1 MVELTSGRLR
11 WVPAAASA
19 RQPEAVVSVIAAL
32 SIEVFGPSAGVRASI
47 SIRCPISILIATHLQ
62 LHLAITKM
70 IPALKYPSPGEV
82 AAGADALIGPTN
94 ALAQPKPELP
104 ADGAGPIGRKNC
116 RHHSKRHASRP
127 ARRAAA

>member
-70 IPALKYPSPGEV
+70 MPVLKYPIAEGEV
-82 AAGADALIGPTN
+82 AVGADALVGPTN

-104 ADGAGPIGRKNC
+104 ADGAGP
-116 RHHSKRHASRP
+116 SA
-127 ARRAAA
+127 